1 MSKEKS
7 FVSGELKSTSAIY
20 RLLVKNQFSVNEL
33 ANSSILLK
41 NKPILSALKGKI
53 NIKKMLYLIFK
64 II

>member
-20 RLLVKNQFSVNEL
+20 RLLVKNQFSDNEL
-33 ANSSILLK
+33 ANANSSILLK

-53 NIKKMLYLIFK
+53 NIKKMLLFDF
-64 II
+64 